1 MSDFLI
7 RFSLQ
12 IKSTRARLAVKVGK
26 CLFVR
31 MIIFAS
37 EIVYEGLAVGLLSVG
52 FRDDGFSSDTQLRFT
67 GIFASRE
74 NPTSF
79 LR

>member
-37 EIVYEGLAVGLLSVG
+37 EIVHEGLAVGLLSVG
-52 FRDDGFSSDTQLRFT
+52 FRDDGFFSDTQLLFT
-67 GIFASRE
+67 GISASRK
-74 NPTSF
+74 NPASF